1 MGELIVAWFLDIYR
15 GLEKSIFNTLTRKLI
30 GNFSFLIA
38 LQVIFCL
45 ILWSCL
51 THLQSLVADGTQG
64 VELLKGVQTCADSMQ
79 MYVLVF
85 GLLFFFGMLGAL
97 LFLRHLVVR
106 PVRQMNRQLAKMATE
121 DADLS
126 QPLNV
131 GSIDEFSELAH
142 NYNQF
147 IARLR
152 DTVGTVRQMGIG
164 IAVNSAKV
172 LNRIGYSATQA
183 AKQGD
188 LSELIFSSS
197 DSVTQSIHAISDNA
211 QTIAGSTADC
221 LESAHKSYQSLET
234 LTQDI
239 GNMQGQI
246 EEHDST
252 IKKMG
257 ERSRDIAKI
266 IKTIQEISFQTGL
279 LSLNAAVEAA
289 RAGEAGRGFS
299 VVAGEVKKLAEQASK
314 SSEDIAT
321 QLHAVLSMIE
331 SATAEAGKISRFANQ
346 TSEVAETSCHSFKGL
361 IREFEQNNQR
371 LSEITSSVEGVSQAN
386 AVMHQNVTEIRHLG
400 HDVGE
405 QMEHSNEVAKDLKD
419 NTEQLQQLVAYFKTG
434 SGVFEKI
441 LEVAREFQQRTKEV
455 VEEIS
460 RQGINVFDTN
470 YQPIPG
476 TEPQKYRTAYDSQF
490 DRAMQQFIDQI
501 AEKAPGGT
509 FAVAVDVNGYLPTH
523 NSKFSKPLTGDP
535 AVDLVG
541 SRQKRI
547 FNDPTGIRSARNRE
561 PFLLQTYMRDTGEIL
576 SDLSMPVMI
585 GDRHW
590 GGIRIG
596 LNPNVMLES

>member
-1 MGELIVAWFLDIYR
+1 VSWFLDLYR
-15 GLEKSIFNTLTRKLI
+15 GLEKGLFFTLTRKLL
-30 GNFSFLIA
+30 GNFVGLIVLQALFLGAMWQCIRYLDGLA
-38 LQVIFCL
+38 ETGLQG
-45 ILWSCL
+45 
-51 THLQSLVADGTQG
+51 A
-64 VELLKGVQTCADSMQ
+64 ELLAGIQHCVDQ
-79 MYVLVF
+79 MTLYMLIF
-85 GLLFFFGMLGAL
+85 GLLSFFGMIFAL
-97 LFLRHLVVR
+97 VFLRHLIVR
-106 PVRQMNRQLAKMATE
+106 PVKQLNRQLAKMATG

-126 QPLNV
+126 QPLTV
-131 GSIDEFSELAH
+131 SSVDEFSELAE

-147 IARLR
+147 TVRLR
-152 DTVGTVRQMGIG
+152 DTVSTIRQMGIG
-164 IAVNSAKV
+164 IAVGSAKV

-183 AKQGD
+183 GKQGD
-188 LSELIFSSS
+188 LAELIFSSS
-197 DSVTQSIHAISDNA
+197 DSATQAINAISSNT

-221 LESAHKSYQSLET
+221 LDNARKSYQSLEA
-234 LTQDI
+234 LNKDI
-239 GNMQGQI
+239 SNMQGQI
-246 EEHDST
+246 EAHDQT
-252 IKKMG
+252 IKQMG
-257 ERSRDIAKI
+257 QRSRDIAKI
-266 IKTIQEISFQTGL
+266 INTIQEISFQTGL

-321 QLHAVLSMIE
+321 QLHAVLAMIE
-331 SATAEAGKISRFANQ
+331 NATKEAGNISKFANQ
-346 TSEVAETSCHSFKGL
+346 TSEIAENSCQSFQGL

-371 LSEITSSVEGVSQAN
+371 LSEITTSVEGVSQAN
-386 AVMHQNVTEIRHLG
+386 AVMHENVTEIRFLG

-405 QMEHSNEVAKDLKD
+405 QMTSSNEVAKQLQQ

-434 SGVFEKI
+434 EGVFEQV
-441 LEVAREFQQRTKEV
+441 LEIARSFQQRTKEV
-455 VEEIS
+455 VQELA
-460 RQGINVFDTN
+460 RQGVNVFDTS

-476 TEPQKYRTAYDSQF
+476 TEPQKYRTAYDSYF

-501 AEKAPGGT
+501 AEQTPGGI
-509 FAVAVDVNGYLPTH
+509 FAVCVDVNGYLPTH

-535 AVDLVG
+535 AVDLLG

-576 SDLSMPVMI
+576 SDLSMPVLV

-596 LNPNVMLES
+596 FDPSVMLES